1 MAESRVDDLRRR
13 LEADPGSR
21 LFAQLAEQ
29 LRKDGDVEE
38 AIGVARAGLE
48 KHPNYPSARLT
59 LGRAL
64 LDSGDAVAARA
75 ELETAVRDAPDN
87 ILASRLLG
95 EALETLGDLEAAAK
109 QFRATLVIA
118 PGDAEVERRIQAVEA
133 QLGKPDRPDHT
144 EPMKAVSLE
153 DGSTGTERK
162 GPAEAGRP
170 ATAPEAGAEDD
181 DEGGDGLAPTIR
193 IRMPG
198 EPVRGARAP
207 MPPVPPATQAEAGQH
222 EAADGQPEAREEE
235 PPAPP
240 ASKRPEPAP
249 GAEETGA
256 SVGDGPSAGDTA
268 GAPTSPSL
276 KAAEHAAGDEFSP
289 TVPPEV
295 VTTPQGLD
303 ARPAAPDE
311 AERAVEAPDSAEAA
325 AAKVTKPPVVSQ
337 AADSTSPPVAPARPE
352 TTRTPTPPEP
362 AVPSTN
368 SEERAAGDTET
379 GEAGG
384 KPLSSAT
391 LAELYLQQGLL
402 ERAIEVYSELLE
414 AEPGNDGARA
424 RLAELEASLR
434 ASKTESRTPAEEGV
448 DEGPGRREVL
458 ERTIKRLEA
467 LLAIVRRR

>member
-13 LEADPGSR
+13 LEGDPGSR

-207 MPPVPPATQAEAGQH
+207 MPPVPPATQAGAGQH

-235 PPAPP
+235 TPAPP

-295 VTTPQGLD
+295 VTTPQ
-303 ARPAAPDE
+303 

-352 TTRTPTPPEP
+352 TTRTPTPREP

-368 SEERAAGDTET
+368 APCDIR
-379 GEAGG
+379 
-384 KPLSSAT
+384 SA
-391 LAELYLQQGLL
+391 
-402 ERAIEVYSELLE
+402 
-414 AEPGNDGARA
+414 
-424 RLAELEASLR
+424 
-434 ASKTESRTPAEEGV
+434 
-448 DEGPGRREVL
+448 
-458 ERTIKRLEA
+458 
-467 LLAIVRRR
+467 